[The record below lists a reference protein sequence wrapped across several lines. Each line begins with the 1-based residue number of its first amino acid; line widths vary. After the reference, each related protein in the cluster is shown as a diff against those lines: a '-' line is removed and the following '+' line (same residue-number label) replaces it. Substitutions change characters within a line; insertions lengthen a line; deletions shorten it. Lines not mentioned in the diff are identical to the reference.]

1 MEEEMSEPLILD
13 GRALSEKLRKEL
25 RGEIEG
31 YVSSGLRRPGLAVVL
46 VGNDPASQVYVR
58 NKVNAC
64 RKVGIESLFY
74 QLDENTVTE
83 ELLEVIAELN
93 SREDVD
99 GILVQL
105 PLPSQIDQ
113 RGVILAIH
121 PEKDVDGFHP
131 ENMGK
136 LVAHAED
143 GFIPCTPLGI
153 DILLS
158 HYGIELEGKDVVIV
172 GAGFI
177 VGRPLS
183 LLMLWRNA
191 TVTVCHI
198 HTRDLKKHTLSADV
212 LISATGVPGLI
223 KEDMVKKG
231 AVVVDVGI
239 SKVEGKIVGD
249 VDFEGVS
256 RKAGAITPVPGGVG
270 PMTVTG
276 LLMNTV
282 KSYRKRMKVHST
294 STMNP

>member
-13 GRALSEKLRKEL
+13 GRALSEKLREEI
-25 RGEIEG
+25 RGEVEG
-31 YVSSGLRRPGLAVVL
+31 FLASGLRKPGLAVVL
-46 VGNDPASQVYVR
+46 VGDDPASQVYVR

-64 RKVGIESLFY
+64 SKVGIESFLY
-74 QLDENTVTE
+74 QLDKGTVTE

-93 SREDVD
+93 SRDDVD

-113 RGVILAIH
+113 REVILAIH

-136 LVAHAED
+136 LVAQMED

-153 DILLS
+153 DLLLK
-158 HYGIELEGKDVVIV
+158 HYGVELEGRDVVIV

-191 TVTVCHI
+191 TVTVC
-198 HTRDLKKHTLSADV
+198 L
-212 LISATGVPGLI
+212 
-223 KEDMVKKG
+223 
-231 AVVVDVGI
+231 
-239 SKVEGKIVGD
+239 
-249 VDFEGVS
+249 DFVNN
-256 RKAGAITPVPGGVG
+256 RWNIC
-270 PMTVTG
+270 
-276 LLMNTV
+276 NT
-282 KSYRKRMKVHST
+282 YFGERCYYT
-294 STMNP
+294 FLFFCCCCG

>member
-1 MEEEMSEPLILD
+1 MKPLILD
-13 GRALSEKLRKEL
+13 GKTLSQKIREEL
-25 RGEIEG
+25 KAEVESI
-31 YVSSGLRRPGLAVVL
+31 VSSGGRRPGLAVVL
-46 VGNDPASQVYVR
+46 VGDDPASEVYVK
-58 NKVNAC
+58 NKINAC
-64 RKVGIESLFY
+64 KRVGIESFFY
-74 QLDENTVTE
+74 KLERSTLTE

-93 SREDVD
+93 AREEVD

-113 RGVILAIH
+113 REVILAIS

-136 LVAHAED
+136 LVARMED

-153 DILLS
+153 DLLLS
-158 HYGIELEGKDVVIV
+158 HYGIDVKGKDVVIV

-183 LLMLWRNA
+183 LLMLWRDA

-198 HTRDLKKHTLSADV
+198 HTKDLKKHTLGADI

-223 KEDMVKKG
+223 KSDMVREG

-239 SKVEGKIVGD
+239 TKVDGRIVGD
-249 VDFEGVS
+249 VDFEAVKEKVS
-256 RKAGAITPVPGGVG
+256 AITPVPGGVG

-276 LLMNTV
+276 LLMNTM
-282 KSYRKRMKVHST
+282 KAYRRRTRSHST
-294 STMNP
+294 SMMKP

>member
-1 MEEEMSEPLILD
+1 MKPLILD
-13 GRALSEKLRKEL
+13 GKTLSQKIREEL
-25 RGEIEG
+25 KAEVESI
-31 YVSSGLRRPGLAVVL
+31 VSSGGRRPGLAVVL
-46 VGNDPASQVYVR
+46 VGDDPASEVYVK
-58 NKVNAC
+58 NKINAC
-64 RKVGIESLFY
+64 KRVGIESFFY
-74 QLDENTVTE
+74 KLERSTLTE

-93 SREDVD
+93 AREEVD

-113 RGVILAIH
+113 REVILAIS

-136 LVAHAED
+136 LVASMED

-153 DILLS
+153 DLLLS
-158 HYGIELEGKDVVIV
+158 HYGIDVKGKDVVIV

-183 LLMLWRNA
+183 LLMLWRDA

-198 HTRDLKKHTLSADV
+198 HTKDLKKHTLGADI

-223 KEDMVKKG
+223 KSDMVREG

-239 SKVEGKIVGD
+239 TKVDGRIVGD
-249 VDFEGVS
+249 VDFEAVKEKVS
-256 RKAGAITPVPGGVG
+256 AITPVPGGVG

-276 LLMNTV
+276 LLMNTM
-282 KSYRKRMKVHST
+282 KAYRRRTRSHST
-294 STMNP
+294 SMMKP